1 MKSCISIA
9 SLHRVTQD
17 VQSANLRHMA
27 GTLLK
32 STKIGGHVCLLLTY
46 TLYLNLIA
54 SWSCS
59 WDLRRCL
66 KIATERDLNTTHLEK
81 KTNFTY
87 GKGGKTRDP
96 LGITILIPCRFCD
109 MSWSSWNHSIEGAG
123 LPEATHSNLAPVELE
138 KVTVLGG
145 CIRHWGAVPRW
156 APPPCGS
163 RPWAWLPATSLACLI
178 SMRSERSVR
187 PPTSVI
193 KKCFYI
199 FSYNLTLQNQ
209 TLFEIP
215 KLKLLQTSICLK
227 IQT

>member
-1 MKSCISIA
+1 M
-9 SLHRVTQD
+9 
-17 VQSANLRHMA
+17 
-27 GTLLK
+27 
-32 STKIGGHVCLLLTY
+32 
-46 TLYLNLIA
+46 YLNLI
-54 SWSCS
+54 SFWSCSFLNLISFWSCRYLNLNSFWSWS
-59 WDLRRCL
+59 WDLRKCL
-66 KIATERDLNTTHLEK
+66 KVATEQDLNTTHLALVVGRRR

-145 CIRHWGAVPRW
+145 CFRHWGAVPRW
-156 APPPCGS
+156 APPCGS

-187 PPTSVI
+187 PPTSAI
-193 KKCFYI
+193 RI
-199 FSYNLTLQNQ
+199 FFLIIFLHIEITTWPNLT
-209 TLFEIP
+209 
-215 KLKLLQTSICLK
+215 KLCSGSLS
-227 IQT
+227 